1 MSQVMEHIRELAE
14 VIGPRPAT
22 TDAEAQA
29 ADYIEDVFR
38 ARALDVERQE
48 FDCPRTRTWVFVAHH
63 ALTLGAA
70 VLSLWWG
77 LPALALA
84 ALSAVGLWLELD
96 TRSGLSRVMPK
107 GPSQNIIARHV
118 PRARRGERMMRV
130 VVVAHYD
137 TIKPSLATS
146 PGMVRH
152 TRLFGELTR
161 WTTVLTPVVIA
172 FGLLPFAQGWKPWTG
187 YAAIVAAAYLLWPLL
202 LGVHRELLMHATDGA
217 NDNASGVAAMLGV
230 MEATVPV
237 PDESAAARRPVRR
250 DAEAAHDAD
259 VVVPDALLEYREVP
273 GGPDAGQTMPLEGF
287 GDVAWDTGP
296 LETARPAVV
305 PEAAPA
311 PVPDAGESLIPVEDD
326 ALWEE
331 PAEREPRP
339 ARTEEWRAEV
349 PAPSWDE
356 EEIEGQEHLDFER
369 EPIDDADEEP
379 GPRVDAK
386 GIRDWLGIGRGFD
399 VRKAGK
405 EIGSWDNLDAEDED
419 EFGFKAGTAGG
430 TGPMPTADGP
440 ALDEIA
446 RIRRRVTE
454 SVDRALAEKEIW
466 FVATGAK
473 EAGGWG
479 MRALLDA
486 YPDELRDALIINV
499 DTVGA
504 GAVAYVTEEGEIR
517 RYRADRRLVSQ
528 LKRTARERGL
538 APKGRSYRG
547 MSTDATQALAR
558 RFRAMSVMAF
568 DINGRH
574 PDWHWHTDTIDNVS
588 DATVDQAVTLV
599 TALIRDL

>member
-202 LGVHRELLMHATDGA
+202 LGVHRELFMHATDGA

-237 PDESAAARRPVRR
+237 PDESTAARRPVRR
-250 DAEAAHDAD
+250 DAEAAYDAD

-273 GGPDAGQTMPLEGF
+273 GGPDAGQTMP
-287 GDVAWDTGP
+287 
-296 LETARPAVV
+296 
-305 PEAAPA
+305 
-311 PVPDAGESLIPVEDD
+311 
-326 ALWEE
+326 
-331 PAEREPRP
+331 
-339 ARTEEWRAEV
+339 
-349 PAPSWDE
+349 
-356 EEIEGQEHLDFER
+356 
-369 EPIDDADEEP
+369 
-379 GPRVDAK
+379 
-386 GIRDWLGIGRGFD
+386 
-399 VRKAGK
+399 
-405 EIGSWDNLDAEDED
+405 
-419 EFGFKAGTAGG
+419 
-430 TGPMPTADGP
+430 
-440 ALDEIA
+440 
-446 RIRRRVTE
+446 
-454 SVDRALAEKEIW
+454 
-466 FVATGAK
+466 
-473 EAGGWG
+473 
-479 MRALLDA
+479 
-486 YPDELRDALIINV
+486 
-499 DTVGA
+499 
-504 GAVAYVTEEGEIR
+504 
-517 RYRADRRLVSQ
+517 
-528 LKRTARERGL
+528 
-538 APKGRSYRG
+538 
-547 MSTDATQALAR
+547 
-558 RFRAMSVMAF
+558 
-568 DINGRH
+568 
-574 PDWHWHTDTIDNVS
+574 
-588 DATVDQAVTLV
+588 
-599 TALIRDL
+599 